1 MSSITPQ
8 EIKKEFFKSKMG
20 IAGITILT
28 ILISISLVTIII
40 IPVETFQEWN
50 NPGSWITYPKAA
62 IPVWVNLF
70 LFEKIPEH
78 KILTEPS
85 IQNILDGDIN
95 LSSYQFSFNFNYDQF
110 PNDFIYSYSSKYVNS
125 PLLEMSVVRPDGIKM
140 KLVTTSLPYSN
151 IDTIHEDR
159 IFSTDAIIKK
169 ELILANKEFK
179 FKIDNLST
187 EDIIFFKNRS

>member
-1 MSSITPQ
+1 MSSVTPK

-28 ILISISLVTIII
+28 ILISTSLVTIVI

-78 KILTEPS
+78 KILTEPN
-85 IQNILDGDIN
+85 IQNISDGDIN
-95 LSSYQFSFNFNYDQF
+95 LSSYQFSFNFGYDQF
-110 PNDFIYSYSSKYVNS
+110 PNDFIYSYSLEYVNS
-125 PLLEMSVVRPDGIKM
+125 PLLEIVCG
-140 KLVTTSLPYSN
+140 
-151 IDTIHEDR
+151 
-159 IFSTDAIIKK
+159 
-169 ELILANKEFK
+169 
-179 FKIDNLST
+179 
-187 EDIIFFKNRS
+187 